1 MPATATLNTITA
13 AELRN
18 EMTGDTPPVVIN
30 TLGPDAYEARRI
42 PGSINVPT
50 DDIDTV
56 RSIVPDT
63 DQPIVVYCANED
75 CDASPEAARRLQEM
89 GYTNVWDFEA
99 GYAGWREAGF
109 TLTGTEASED
119 TSAADTSSTD
129 TSSTDTSSTDTS
141 STDTSSTDTSATN
154 PSNAG
159 TPGSNAPSTAP
170 TGTTASTS
178 GATDAEPANAEP
190 AGAPTA

>member
-119 TSAADTSSTD
+119 TSAADV
-129 TSSTDTSSTDTS
+129 S